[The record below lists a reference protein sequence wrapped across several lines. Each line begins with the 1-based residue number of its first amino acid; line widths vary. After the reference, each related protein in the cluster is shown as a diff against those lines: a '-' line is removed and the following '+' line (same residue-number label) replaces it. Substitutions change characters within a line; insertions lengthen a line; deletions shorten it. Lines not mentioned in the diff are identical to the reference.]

1 MKTLSFR
8 ACRLIFRCML
18 AVIVITNLCFA
29 AEPNKTPPDLTQDRS
44 VNRELTYNL
53 GATGLRGWIHT
64 KPATYFDGLQ
74 GRTTAASRQILV
86 THVGAKSPADG
97 VLQVDDVILG
107 VGGKPFGDDARKSF
121 AVAIQEAE
129 KESNGGVLKVT
140 RWRAGKTVDVQLK
153 LRVMGTYS
161 ATAPYDCPKSKR
173 IFEEAC
179 VALANEPLPAN
190 WHGAINGL
198 ALLATGHDEY
208 RPRLQKL
215 AQEIAANALK
225 SERIGMGSWES
236 SYRGLFLGEY
246 YLATSDSSVLP
257 AINAITVSLAHG
269 QSLYGTYGHGFAP
282 RTPEGNLHGS
292 APPYGPVNQVG
303 LPANLAIMFG
313 KRCGVQDDEI
323 DPAIERAAKFFGY
336 FVDKGTIP
344 YGEHEPWPFHD
355 NNGKSAMSAVLFG
368 LQDNKVSEAQFFAK
382 MTVASYRS
390 RECGHT
396 GQGFSYLWGAL
407 GANVG
412 GPDAAAA
419 FFKEASWHFDLVRR
433 SDGSFTYDGGE
444 QYGPGKTDDNTYYG
458 KSSYFGLSPN
468 ATYVLTYSLPLKKIV
483 LTGKQANPACRLG
496 KAEVAA
502 AVTSA
507 RFDTDRKTKTV
518 PELMAAFGDW
528 SPIVRGWAAE
538 EIVTRPDAETL
549 IPELIKMAEGP
560 DKHLRQG
567 ACETLGLMR
576 TTDALPV
583 LIRLLSHEDRWLRF
597 KAAQGIRKIGVKG
610 KSALPEI
617 LKAVAKTAEP
627 LQPIHW
633 DDPIQLTHGQLAAGL
648 FTGPMADALK
658 EVDPKLLYPA
668 IRAIASNADGM
679 ARATLRGYFEN
690 KLSLEDVQAL
700 APDIYAAV
708 KTPSPADTMFGNE
721 IRMGGFKA
729 LTKYNFKEGIE
740 VGILFA
746 KTQGGHGS
754 ESRTGEIMKEIAKYG
769 SAAKPVIPELKE
781 LISEFNAQ
789 CDRGEYPK
797 GELNDRRVNA
807 VEAAI
812 KTIEAATDHPEL
824 RSIGLIKANRIL
836 FLGNS
841 LTLHGPKA
849 EIGWTG
855 NWGMAASAQ
864 DKDYVHLLTA
874 AIDARSGSRLVVE
887 PTPVVGQKNAENV
900 INIAGIFEQGYAT
913 YEAARIRK
921 QLDWK
926 ANIVVVQCGE
936 NVPSKGFN
944 AEAFQK
950 GLQALL
956 NDLKASSNPQIFV
969 TGNILWGN
977 PGLDEIKRKVCAED
991 PSHRTFVDISAYQ
1004 SDIPVNGPVGHP
1016 SDTGMKLIADT
1027 LFAAI
1032 SKKAR

>member
-1 MKTLSFR
+1 MKPALFLS
-8 ACRLIFRCML
+8 CRLILRIGL
-18 AVIVITNLCFA
+18 AVLVVCNLSVA
-29 AEPNKTPPDLTQDRS
+29 AEPSKTPPDLTQDRK
-44 VNRELTYNL
+44 VDRELTYNL
-53 GATGLRGWIHT
+53 GATGLRGWIHSR
-64 KPATYFDGLQ
+64 PATHFDGLQ

-107 VGGKPFGDDARKSF
+107 VGGQPFQDDARKSF
-121 AVAIQEAE
+121 AAAIQEAE
-129 KESNGGVLKVT
+129 KEANAGILKLT
-140 RWRAGKTVDVQLK
+140 RWRAGKTKEVQLK

-161 ATAPYDCPKSKR
+161 ATAPYNCPKSTK

-179 VALANEPLPAN
+179 GALEKEPLPAN

-198 ALLATGHDEY
+198 ALLATGNAAY
-208 RPRLQKL
+208 RPRLQTL
-215 AQEIAANALK
+215 AQEIAANVRK
-225 SERIGMGSWES
+225 SERIGMGTWENG
-236 SYRGLFLGEY
+236 YRGLFLCEY
-246 YLATSDSSVLP
+246 YLATGDSSVMP
-257 AINAITVSLAHG
+257 ALHAITVSLARG
-269 QSLYGTYGHGFAP
+269 QSMYGTFGHGFAD
-282 RTPEGNLHGS
+282 RTADGKLHGS
-292 APPYGPVNQVG
+292 IPPYGPVNQAG
-303 LPANLAIMFG
+303 LPANLAIVLG
-313 KRCGVQDDEI
+313 EKCGVQDEEV

-355 NNGKSAMSAVLFG
+355 NNGKSAMTAVLFG

-412 GPDAAAA
+412 GPDATAA
-419 FFKEASWHFDLVRR
+419 FFKESSWHLDLVRR

-458 KSSYFGLSPN
+458 KSSYYDLSPN
-468 ATYVLTYSLPLKKIV
+468 AIYVLTYSLPLKRIV
-483 LTGKQANPACRLG
+483 LTGKQANPACRLSQ
-496 KAEVAA
+496 AEVAA

-518 PELMAAFGDW
+518 SELTAAFGDW

-538 EIVTRPDAETL
+538 EIVTRPEAENL
-549 IPELIKMAEGP
+549 IPDLIKMAEGP

-597 KAAQGIRKIGVKG
+597 KAAQGIRKFGIKA
-610 KSALPEI
+610 KPALPEI

-627 LQPIHW
+627 LQPVHW

-648 FTGPMADALK
+648 FTGQLADALK

-668 IRAIASNADGM
+668 IQAIASNADGM
-679 ARATLRGYFEN
+679 ARATLRGFFES

-729 LTKYNFKEGIE
+729 LTKFNFQEGIE

-754 ESRTGEIMKEIAKYG
+754 ESRTGEIMNEIAKYG
-769 SAAKPVIPELKE
+769 SAARQAIPELKE
-781 LISEFNAQ
+781 LISQFNAQ
-789 CDRGEYPK
+789 CDRGDFPA
-797 GELNDRRVNA
+797 GELNNRRVSA

-812 KTIEAATDHPEL
+812 NTIEAATEHPTL
-824 RSIGLIKANRIL
+824 RSIGWIKPDRIL

-874 AIDARSGSRLVVE
+874 AIDARTGSQLVLE
-887 PTPVVGQKNAENV
+887 PTPVAGKKNAENV
-900 INIAGIFEQGYAT
+900 INIADIFERGYAN
-913 YEAARIRK
+913 YEAAKIRK

-926 ANIVVVQCGE
+926 ANIIVVQCGE
-936 NVPSKGFN
+936 NVPSKGFD

-950 GLQALL
+950 GLRALL
-956 NDLKASSNPQIFV
+956 NDLKESGNPQIFV

-977 PGLDEIKRKVCAED
+977 PGLDAIKRAVCAED
-991 PSHRTFVDISAYQ
+991 PAHRTFVDIRAYQ

-1016 SDTGMKLIADT
+1016 SDAGMKLIAET

-1032 SKKAR
+1032 SKKVR